1 MELDAYKEHVVRHE
15 IGHWYVAKV
24 LGFDVGEIRIYLK
37 KMAQYESHEAH
48 AHINIHPSLNKKEDI
63 SEYLVRRVSV
73 LWAGVIFQSVSD
85 KRSVEK
91 ILETDCISDH
101 SKLRELC
108 YILRGIR
115 FSTDTKIEN
124 ELDQINAIYDE
135 TWEKAKD
142 IYNSNEAEIERLV
155 KKVCSEI
162 KEWNRNYE
170 FNALRLQRWL
180 SEDSSVEA

>member
-1 MELDAYKEHVVRHE
+1 MELDTYKEHVVRHE
-15 IGHWYVAKV
+15 IGHWYVAKT

-37 KMAQYESHEAH
+37 KMAQHESHEAH
-48 AHINIHPSLNKKEDI
+48 AHINLHTSLNNKEDI

-91 ILETDCISDH
+91 IIETDGISDH

-108 YILRGIR
+108 YILRGMR
-115 FSTDTKIEN
+115 FPSDTKIEK
-124 ELDQINAIYDE
+124 ELEQINAVYDE

-142 IYNSNEAEIERLV
+142 IYISNETEIERLV

-162 KEWNRNYE
+162 KEWNIRHE
-170 FNALRLQRWL
+170 FNAVRLQRWL
-180 SEDSSVEA
+180 SEDGSVSA